1 MKLNDFDA
9 RWNFGEA
16 QPRRMA
22 QNARTSGRT
31 ATQLFFCRYPTQP
44 SYRVLVQ
51 PEMERGLGKHFE
63 DESPGFMSKM
73 RRGRNSA
80 AHFAVPLT
88 L

>member
-16 QPRRMA
+16 Q
-22 QNARTSGRT
+22 
-31 ATQLFFCRYPTQP
+31 
-44 SYRVLVQ
+44 
-51 PEMERGLGKHFE
+51 GLGKHFE

-73 RRGRNSA
+73 RRGRNPA